1 MAEQGTSAAGS
12 AQESTASVWGGA
24 SRSILNPD
32 VGDHKRSEKPRRARK
47 GARAFPMIS
56 YNEDWNMPTGDGAP
70 PK

>member
-32 VGDHKRSEKPRRARK
+32 VGDHKRSEKPRRVRK
-47 GARAFPMIS
+47 GASQHTHTHTHFAS
-56 YNEDWNMPTGDGAP
+56 
-70 PK
+70 K